1 MSDRLEIKP
10 THPEPPPVIEALPVR
25 LTAEAPPK
33 KSWVW
38 LHPVSGALI
47 LFFDNLFF
55 APEALTAELGW
66 VVAGPLAFLLT
77 TACVFMVQK
86 FRSRDSFLAAAA
98 KGLFGG
104 LLAGIPL
111 NIAGTVVGSLVL
123 ILSGM
128 SALNRKNG
136 GQQGG

>member
-1 MSDRLEIKP
+1 
-10 THPEPPPVIEALPVR
+10 
-25 LTAEAPPK
+25 
-33 KSWVW
+33 
-38 LHPVSGALI
+38 
-47 LFFDNLFF
+47 
-55 APEALTAELGW
+55 
-66 VVAGPLAFLLT
+66 
-77 TACVFMVQK
+77 MVQK

>member
-1 MSDRLEIKP
+1 MSDRLETKP
-10 THPEPPPVIEALPVR
+10 ARPEPPPVNEAPPV
-25 LTAEAPPK
+25 LLAAKAPPK

-55 APEALTAELGW
+55 AAEAITGELGW
-66 VVAGPLAFLLT
+66 VVAGPMAFFLT

-86 FRSRDSFLAAAA
+86 FRSRDSFGAAAA

-104 LLAGIPL
+104 ILAGIPV

-128 SALNRKNG
+128 SALNRKGG